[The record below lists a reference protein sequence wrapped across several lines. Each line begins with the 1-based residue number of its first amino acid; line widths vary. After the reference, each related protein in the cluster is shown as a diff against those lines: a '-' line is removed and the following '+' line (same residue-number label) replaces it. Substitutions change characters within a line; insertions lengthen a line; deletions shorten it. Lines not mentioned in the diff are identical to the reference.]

1 MLSKTKGEF
10 RKSSLVL
17 YLAFVCSS
25 VVLLLTCLCPA
36 GVSAAEYSIR
46 KDQKGVFM
54 QTDEHGSWYIDAA
67 DLKTFKVGDRGVYSV
82 WKDDVGTYL
91 KTDKPGKFYID
102 MEARANI
109 ERDIRETNE
118 KYERDMEEV
127 QKEPEKK
134 AAQEKEINTQKQA
147 QERAIQAEQE
157 AQERAIQAEGV
168 KDRSSYLRSAFP
180 PRRKITVR

>member
-1 MLSKTKGEF
+1 
-10 RKSSLVL
+10 
-17 YLAFVCSS
+17 
-25 VVLLLTCLCPA
+25 
-36 GVSAAEYSIR
+36 
-46 KDQKGVFM
+46 M
-54 QTDEHGSWYIDAA
+54 QTDEHGTWYIDAA

-118 KYERDMEEV
+118 KYERDMEEF
-127 QKEPEKK
+127 QKEKVQEEK
-134 AAQEKEINTQKQA
+134 AAQEKEINAQKQA
-147 QERAIQAEQE
+147 QERAIEAERG
-157 AQERAIQAEGV
+157 AQEKAVQAEGV
-168 KDRSSYLRSAFP
+168 KDRRSYLRAAFP